1 MANLKNDWQESDIVM
16 NTDMNDIANEI
27 NSKLNSDFSNV
38 SGGAVPISNGGTGAT
53 TVDDAK
59 NNLGL
64 GTSSWVTFG
73 KTICESIE
81 IVTSSP
87 YPFIDF
93 SPNSQTDY
101 EVRIAKNDTNQLNIE
116 ALNGNAN
123 LCLNGNKVYN
133 SGSNMT
139 DLQREICANNKGF
152 FVCQNWWADTGF
164 TSDVNTWINTGV
176 YNMIGYEVTNVP
188 TDTDGWGTIAVFQCD
203 KSVIQ
208 FAHFWN
214 ANTFYARKGG
224 YDSNTQSYIFNDWQR
239 IGSPYVQQ
247 SQPNNAP
254 NNSLWAW

>member
-1 MANLKNDWQESDIVM
+1 MADYTQNYNLKKPAQNDFYNIDDFNDNADIIDEALSD
-16 NTDMNDIANEI
+16 
-27 NSKLNSDFSNV
+27 KLNSDFSNV
-38 SGGAVPISNGGTGAT
+38 SGGAVPISNGDTGAIT
-53 TVDDAK
+53 ASDARS
-59 NNLGL
+59 NLGL
-64 GTSSWVTFG
+64 GTSNTPTFNAVNLTNATVNG
-73 KTICESIE
+73 K
-81 IVTSSP
+81 
-87 YPFIDF
+87 
-93 SPNSQTDY
+93 
-101 EVRIAKNDTNQLNIE
+101 NI
-116 ALNGNAN
+116 
-123 LCLNGNKVYN
+123 YN

-152 FVCQNWWADTGF
+152 FVCQNWWANTGF

-176 YNMIGYEVTNVP
+176 YNMIGSEVTNVP

-239 IGSPYVQQ
+239 IGSPYVQK